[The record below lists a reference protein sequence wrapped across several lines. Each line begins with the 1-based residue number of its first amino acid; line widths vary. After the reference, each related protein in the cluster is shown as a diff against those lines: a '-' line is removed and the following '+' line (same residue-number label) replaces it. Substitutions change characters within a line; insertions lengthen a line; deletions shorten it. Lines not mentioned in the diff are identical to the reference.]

1 MLLPYCDGVE
11 ELGWFWAELNCQ
23 GKPSPWLEVRQR
35 VGLLAKLMTPCV
47 GTGPSQYLMAGSE
60 GHCQGAA
67 GHGKGWDD
75 LGRTN

>member
-47 GTGPSQYLMAGSE
+47 GMGPSQYLMAGSE

>member
-35 VGLLAKLMTPCV
+35 LGFVGQTDDSLRWNGSISVPDGRKR
-47 GTGPSQYLMAGSE
+47 GTLPRSGRSW
-60 GHCQGAA
+60 
-67 GHGKGWDD
+67 KR
-75 LGRTN
+75 LG